1 MLFSFT
7 PNVSWVMISLAGLY
21 LGMTVPV
28 VNEISMLKDG
38 SGFKSEV
45 LTAYYLPAEF
55 QANPPQSH
63 DPDITIVHRDS
74 VRVITR

>member
-1 MLFSFT
+1 MLYTFK
-7 PNVSWVMISLAGLY
+7 PNISLVMISPGHY

-28 VNEISMLKDG
+28 VNGITMQEDG
-38 SGFKSEV
+38 RGFESEV

-55 QANPPQSH
+55 QANPPESP
-63 DPDITIVHRDS
+63 DPDIAIVHRDS